1 MRLVSPHVISNVGRL
16 SILEVS
22 EMIITVE
29 EFRQNFPPNIEV
41 PELLLR
47 LLEYQN
53 QVEDW
58 YSGCFELANFEHKGL
73 IAWFDDEVAASQFIQ
88 FGHNADGS
96 LYCFWLYDGR
106 AIDSAPIVFLDSE
119 GQDNA
124 VLADNLEEFFA
135 LLAEGYDELGFP
147 HGRLEKS
154 NIEANLEF
162 REWLQKEFAITPPV
176 DAEKL
181 IADAQVAHPSLEKWI
196 ENWQETHYAK

>member
-1 MRLVSPHVISNVGRL
+1 
-16 SILEVS
+16 
-22 EMIITVE
+22 MIPIE
-29 EFRQNFPPNIEV
+29 EFKKNFPPDVEV

-58 YSGCFELANFEHKGL
+58 FSGYFEFANFEHKGL

-106 AIDSAPIVFLDSE
+106 SIDSAPIVFLGSE

-124 VLADNLEEFFA
+124 VLANNLREFFA
-135 LLAEGYDELGFP
+135 LLTEGYEELGFP
-147 HGRLEKS
+147 YGRLEKLET
-154 NIEANLEF
+154 EANLKF

-181 IADAQVAHPSLEKWI
+181 IADAQAAHPNLEKWI
-196 ENWQETHYAK
+196 EDWQEAHYAK